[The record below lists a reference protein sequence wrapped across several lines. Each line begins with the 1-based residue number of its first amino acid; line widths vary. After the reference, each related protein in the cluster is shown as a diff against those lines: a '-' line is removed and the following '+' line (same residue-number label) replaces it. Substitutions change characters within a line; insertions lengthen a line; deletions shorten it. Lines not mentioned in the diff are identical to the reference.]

1 MNHSIAQKILIN
13 FVESIITSRQEK
25 INKAVFKVDFDDDLV
40 MALQVAIER
49 LASETDTEI
58 GIENYSTTLP

>member
-58 GIENYSTTLP
+58 DIENYSTTLP